1 MLTRIFHAF
10 PFLDSSFC
18 SSASSSMAAKR
29 RKTSPSYTA
38 SLAGDQCL
46 LSNECLNSA
55 PDAPFPDSDI
65 PFPVVS
71 LSGEVLV
78 ITAKASWS
86 LKEMHAIVLTRLGC
100 SHPEVF
106 DVDWTLGERRLHQDE
121 IVGEICLQQNQAVH
135 ALPRISFSKYTEK
148 ATEAIALI
156 PEAYLGCE
164 RDTRSIHILAFL
176 ELINTAKHFPI
187 DTRLPHLMPSS
198 VSLWRDVQRR
208 VFAALSY
215 QMMYVWDEALGRG
228 KLLEYAFALD
238 RLDLWR
244 YFFIDASASLR
255 LSGLRAHLQFA
266 DRCYD
271 MLDRPYTLLHMAMLD
286 PDSRVQ
292 QAAWENLAIV
302 VPLMQH
308 QPPLAQKFL
317 CCAESSSHAGR
328 IVLFEACLGSKDPA
342 IRIAA
347 LAAYGRLQDETFH
360 DILSRMSH
368 PEFETEAI
376 VRQAAQLAL
385 QRSSAS
391 NDTTIASPL
400 TVHEQMRRL
409 QTDSP
414 SGSLDKEFLRQLR
427 RSRHLQAVLQRLP
440 VQASGVS
447 EGLR

>member
-1 MLTRIFHAF
+1 
-10 PFLDSSFC
+10 
-18 SSASSSMAAKR
+18 MAAKR
-29 RKTSPSYTA
+29 RKTSPPHTA
-38 SLAGDQCL
+38 SLAGDHCL
-46 LSNECLNSA
+46 LSNECVSSA
-55 PDAPFPDSDI
+55 PDAPLPDSDI
-65 PFPVVS
+65 PFLVVS
-71 LSGEVLV
+71 LSGKDLV
-78 ITAKASWS
+78 IRAKASWS
-86 LKEMHAIVLTRLGC
+86 LKEMHATVLTKLGC

-121 IVGEICLQQNQAVH
+121 IVGEICLQQNQAVQ

-156 PEAYLGCE
+156 PEAHFRCE
-164 RDTRSIHILAFL
+164 RDTRSTPFPSQAVNVDPGSRGLLAFL

-198 VSLWRDVQRR
+198 VSLCRDVQTR

-271 MLDRPYTLLHMAMLD
+271 MFDRSYTLLHMAMLD

-292 QAAWENLAIV
+292 QAAWDNLAIV

-317 CCAESSSHAGR
+317 CCAELSSHAGR
-328 IVLFEACLGSKDPA
+328 IVLFEACLRSKDPA

-360 DILSRMSH
+360 DMLSRMSH
-368 PEFETEAI
+368 LEFETEAI

-391 NDTTIASPL
+391 NDTTIATPL
-400 TVHEQMRRL
+400 TVREQMRRL
-409 QTDSP
+409 QSQHVMATACT
-414 SGSLDKEFLRQLR
+414 
-427 RSRHLQAVLQRLP
+427 HI
-440 VQASGVS
+440 ASYIHMHRPKVAAGKK
-447 EGLR
+447 GLWIPLEHPPQIPGQ

>member
-1 MLTRIFHAF
+1 MAHY
-10 PFLDSSFC
+10 C
-18 SSASSSMAAKR
+18 AS
-29 RKTSPSYTA
+29 P
-38 SLAGDQCL
+38 
-46 LSNECLNSA
+46 
-55 PDAPFPDSDI
+55 
-65 PFPVVS
+65 
-71 LSGEVLV
+71 
-78 ITAKASWS
+78 
-86 LKEMHAIVLTRLGC
+86 
-100 SHPEVF
+100 
-106 DVDWTLGERRLHQDE
+106 
-121 IVGEICLQQNQAVH
+121 
-135 ALPRISFSKYTEK
+135 
-148 ATEAIALI
+148 
-156 PEAYLGCE
+156 
-164 RDTRSIHILAFL
+164 
-176 ELINTAKHFPI
+176 
-187 DTRLPHLMPSS
+187 PSS
-198 VSLWRDVQRR
+198 
-208 VFAALSY
+208 
-215 QMMYVWDEALGRG
+215 
-228 KLLEYAFALD
+228 
-238 RLDLWR
+238 LDLWR

-271 MLDRPYTLLHMAMLD
+271 MFDRSYTLLHMAMLD

-360 DILSRMSH
+360 DMLSRISYL
-368 PEFETEAI
+368 ESETEAI
-376 VRQAAQLAL
+376 VRKAAQLAL